1 MFSSVELFVEEKMQ
15 GEGAMKKAGWKFVSR
30 MFCVIFLL
38 AICSAAGGVAR
49 AQDAAVVP
57 PPPPSRD
64 SGFGRMGGHGPMPPD
79 AMEFIGFQ
87 AGLSDKVVTG
97 APFSATVTTES
108 SQTLA
113 DGNVIERKSTG
124 SVARDSQGR
133 TRRDMT
139 IPAFGPLASSD
150 KPAPHVAALVDPVAN
165 TRYVLDADTKTA
177 RKIPGP
183 FEKQSFPRDGG
194 PGRAAADNETV
205 TTSLG
210 TQMIGGVSA
219 EGTRHT
225 RTIPAGQ
232 MGNAK
237 PIVIVSERWYSPD
250 LQMVV
255 MTKHSDPR
263 MGETS
268 FQMTNIVRQ
277 EPAASLFQ
285 VPTDFTVKQGRSRQG
300 GRAPMAPPPVEQ

>member
-1 MFSSVELFVEEKMQ
+1 MWSEV
-15 GEGAMKKAGWKFVSR
+15 AMKKVGRRVASKVFYATYA
-30 MFCVIFLL
+30 L
-38 AICSAAGGVAR
+38 AICAVTGGVVR
-49 AQDAAVVP
+49 AQDAAVAP
-57 PPPPSRD
+57 PPPPQE
-64 SGFGRMGGHGPMPPD
+64 SGHGRMGGHGPMPPD

-97 APFSATVTTES
+97 APFSATITTES

-113 DGNVIERKSTG
+113 DGNVIQRKSTG

-139 IPAFGPLASSD
+139 MPAFGPLANPET
-150 KPAPHVAALVDPVAN
+150 PAPHVAAVVDPVAN
-165 TRYVLDADTKTA
+165 TRYVLDTDSKTA

-194 PGRAAADNETV
+194 PGKAPADSEVV

-210 TQMIGGVSA
+210 SQTIGGVSA
-219 EGTRHT
+219 EGTRYT

-237 PIVIVSERWYSPD
+237 PIVIVSERWYSPE

-285 VPTDFTVKQGRSRQG
+285 VPADYSVKQGGPRRG
-300 GRAPMAPPPVEQ
+300 GRTPMVPAPPVEQ